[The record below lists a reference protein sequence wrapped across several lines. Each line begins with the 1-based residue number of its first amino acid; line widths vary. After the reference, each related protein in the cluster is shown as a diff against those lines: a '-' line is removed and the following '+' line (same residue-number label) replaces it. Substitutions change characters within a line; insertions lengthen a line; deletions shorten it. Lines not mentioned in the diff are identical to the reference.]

1 MELLRRVVGL
11 TREPN
16 VESQSKKDKL
26 LEAFVQGAVVGEGR
40 RMVYPSLLQ
49 VVKTPITHMHLS
61 ITPG

>member
-16 VESQSKKDKL
+16 MESQSKKDKL
-26 LEAFVQGAVVGEGR
+26 LEAFVQGAVVREGR

-49 VVKTPITHMHLS
+49 VVTNPITHMHLS